1 MSAASNQRQ
10 QNGTKEANY
19 ALQNAQA
26 AAASELLQVAVC
38 KFRSLKYKPFEIAF
52 YYFDNIPIYNRINLI
67 LAIFLI

>member
-26 AAASELLQVAVC
+26 AAASELLQVALF
-38 KFRSLKYKPFEIAF
+38 KFRPLKYNPFLLKLSIISITF
-52 YYFDNIPIYNRINLI
+52 QPIIMLI
-67 LAIFLI
+67 

>member
-38 KFRSLKYKPFEIAF
+38 KFRSLKYKPFPLF
-52 YYFDNIPIYNRINLI
+52 YYFNSIPIYNHINLI

>member
-26 AAASELLQVAVC
+26 AAASELLQVALF
-38 KFRSLKYKPFEIAF
+38 KFRPLKYNPFLLF
-52 YYFDNIPIYNRINLI
+52 YFFNNVPIYNHGNSI
-67 LAIFLI
+67 LAVFLI

>member
-10 QNGTKEANY
+10 QNGAKEANY

-38 KFRSLKYKPFEIAF
+38 KFRSLKYKPF
-52 YYFDNIPIYNRINLI
+52 L
-67 LAIFLI
+67 

>member
-26 AAASELLQVAVC
+26 AAASELLQVALY
-38 KFRSLKYKPFEIAF
+38 KFRLLKYNPVYSVLFF
-52 YYFDNIPIYNRINLI
+52 Q
-67 LAIFLI
+67 